1 MIDLPQPIA
10 RYVEAANAQDAQR
23 VAAAFLPNATVHD
36 EGRVHRGRDDIAA
49 WAGASAREYG
59 ATIAPRSIDQGAG
72 RCTLRAEVSGNFP
85 GSPAVLAFHFAL
97 QADAIEALEV
107 TA

>member
-10 RYVEAANAQDAQR
+10 RYVDAANAQDAQR
-23 VAAAFLPNATVHD
+23 VAAVFLPHATVHD
-36 EGRVHRGRDDIAA
+36 EGRVHKGREEIAA
-49 WAGASAREYG
+49 WAGNTAQQYG
-59 ATIAPRSIDQGAG
+59 STIAPRSIDQGSE

-85 GSPAVLAFHFAL
+85 GSPAMLAFHFAL
-97 QADAIEALEV
+97 QADAIASLEV